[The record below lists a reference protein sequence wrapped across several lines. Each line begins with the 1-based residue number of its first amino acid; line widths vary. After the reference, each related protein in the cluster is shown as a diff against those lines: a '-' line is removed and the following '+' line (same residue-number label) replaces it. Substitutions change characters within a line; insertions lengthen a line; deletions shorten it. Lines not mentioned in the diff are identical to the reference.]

1 MVKDSTLVVA
11 HDTLSIQYAVFWKKP
26 IIFITTDE
34 IKNRFSKSKSIE
46 LYANNLG
53 KKVINVDEIKNKTFD
68 EILFKEQLVVDTKLY
83 DQFINNYIKSKETS
97 DKLSWEIISETIK
110 K

>member
-1 MVKDSTLVVA
+1 MWLYKTVCG
-11 HDTLSIQYAVFWKKP
+11 
-26 IIFITTDE
+26 
-34 IKNRFSKSKSIE
+34 
-46 LYANNLG
+46 YANNLG

-83 DQFINNYIKSKETS
+83 DQFINNYIKSEETS

-110 K
+110 